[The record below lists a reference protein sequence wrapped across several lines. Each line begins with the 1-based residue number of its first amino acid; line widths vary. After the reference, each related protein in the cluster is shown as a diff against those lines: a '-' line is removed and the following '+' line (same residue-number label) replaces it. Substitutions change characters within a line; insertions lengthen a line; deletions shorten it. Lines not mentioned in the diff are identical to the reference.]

1 MKGYNVPHV
10 MKQNTDADDGRTET
24 NRFDAD
30 DVPFD
35 ASDLIEGD
43 RIDPSLVARTMDAL
57 DTSMDHHGDVKTQL
71 AEATI
76 TDRMEDVH
84 TAVLVDG
91 ETGVMVRASRHD
103 SQSAWSQEE
112 ADWKVH
118 DIGTSVGVTN
128 AEWDDLDE
136 DADPDKQATAWA
148 EVVLEDRA
156 NGHDGYSDE
165 ITVDSRTIELKN
177 PYEAERAYGTIELLN
192 A

>member
-1 MKGYNVPHV
+1 

-43 RIDPSLVARTMDAL
+43 RIDPSLVARTMDGL
-57 DTSMDHHGDVKTQL
+57 GTSMDYHGDTETQL

-76 TDRMEDVH
+76 TDRMDDVH

-103 SQSAWSQEE
+103 SQAAWSQKE

-118 DIGTSVGVTN
+118 DIGTSVSVTD
-128 AEWDDLDE
+128 AEWDGLDD
-136 DADPDKQATAWA
+136 DADADKEATAWA

-156 NGHDGYSDE
+156 NGHDDYNDE
-165 ITVDSRTIELKN
+165 ITIESRSIELKN
-177 PYEAERAYGTIELLN
+177 PYESDRAYGTIELSD